1 MPGSS
6 NVLEQVKQFWA
17 SRTGFQKGLLLGGA
31 GVTALM
37 LTLFV
42 RLIGS
47 PDYKPLYQ
55 DLDPA
60 DAQSLATQLD
70 SQNIPHQLSAD
81 GKTVSVPVDKLD
93 AARMMTATQGQ
104 PHSGRMGFELFD
116 KMSWGQTE
124 FDEKVA
130 YQRALEGEL
139 ERTIGTLADVQQ
151 ARVHLVLPT
160 DSVFLDQQ
168 RSAKA
173 AVILRL
179 RHNGLSKDAVVAIS
193 RLVSGAVDELK
204 PEDVSI
210 IDADS
215 ERSLGLAHD
224 GPGNDQDEEARLTD
238 RLINTL
244 EPVVGT
250 NAIRASVN
258 VDFDEASTD
267 ENDEKYDPAS
277 SALLSMQRTED
288 VAGGSPVAGGV
299 PGISSNVPTAKPPQ
313 PAQPAKSAKPGAQ
326 PTTPPTAQTSA
337 TASSPSQSSKTE
349 SAQYG
354 VNKTVTHTIT
364 PAGGIRRISAALL
377 VDDLIVR
384 TTDKKGKVTVTRQK
398 RSQDELNKIQELA
411 EAAIGFDAKRGDTIS
426 VQNLS
431 FDGDATATDLPAPN
445 LVSEVQKTVSDY
457 GSLLRPLTLLAL
469 FLMAYVLIIRP
480 VQKHALRQSE
490 LTAGLQPAL
499 ASANAQGLPS
509 ESMDAIDVGK
519 RAAQLKQQMSE
530 LAKQN
535 PVDTAHAMQ
544 SWMREERS

>member
-6 NVLEQVKQFWA
+6 NVVEQVKQFWG
-17 SRTGFQKGLLLGGA
+17 SRTGLQKSLLLGGA
-31 GVTALM
+31 GATALM

-42 RLIGS
+42 RLIAS
-47 PDYKPLYQ
+47 PDYKPLYK

-60 DAQSLATQLD
+60 DAQALATQLD
-70 SQNIPHQLSAD
+70 SQNIPHQVSAD
-81 GKTVSVPVDKLD
+81 GKEVSVPADKID

-139 ERTIGTLADVQQ
+139 ERTIGTLADVEQ
-151 ARVHLVLPT
+151 ARVHLVMPT
-160 DSVFLDQQ
+160 DSVFLDRQ

-224 GPGNDQDEEARLTD
+224 GPGDNQDEEARLTN

-267 ENDEKYDPAS
+267 ENDEKYDPAV
-277 SALLSMQRTED
+277 SALLTMQRTED
-288 VAGGSPVAGGV
+288 SAAGTSIPSGV
-299 PGISSNVPTAKPPQ
+299 PGTASNIPAAKP
-313 PAQPAKSAKPGAQ
+313 AKPAGQASQ
-326 PTTPPTAQTSA
+326 QNNAPAAQTSA
-337 TASSPSQSSKTE
+337 ANSSPSQSSKTE

-354 VNKTVTHTIT
+354 VNKTIIHTIT

-377 VDDLIVR
+377 VDDTIVK
-384 TTDKKGKVTVTRQK
+384 TTDNKGKVTVKRQK
-398 RSQDELNKIQELA
+398 RSQDELNRIQELA

-431 FDGDATATDLPAPN
+431 FDSGPADGDLPAPN
-445 LVSEVQKTVSDY
+445 LASQVQKTVSDY
-457 GSLLRPLTLLAL
+457 SSLLRPLSLLGLFLLAYL
-469 FLMAYVLIIRP
+469 LVIRP
-480 VQKHALRQSE
+480 VQKHALRQGE

-499 ASANAQGLPS
+499 AAADVQGLSSQPT
-509 ESMDAIDVGK
+509 EAIDMGR
-519 RAAQLKQQMSE
+519 RAAQLKAQSSE

-535 PVDTAHAMQ
+535 PVDTARAMQ
-544 SWMREERS
+544 AWMREEPS

>member
-1 MPGSS
+1 MPGFS
-6 NVLEQVKQFWA
+6 NVVEQMKQFWG
-17 SRTGFQKGLLLGGA
+17 SRTGLQKGLLLGGA
-31 GVTALM
+31 GATALI

-42 RLIGS
+42 RLIAV
-47 PDYKPLYQ
+47 PDYKPLYK

-60 DAQSLATQLD
+60 DAQTLATQLD
-70 SQNIPHQLSAD
+70 SQSIPHEVSAD
-81 GKTVSVPVDKLD
+81 GKEVSVPADKLD
-93 AARMMTATQGQ
+93 AARMMTAAQGQ

-139 ERTIGTLADVQQ
+139 ERTIQTLADVQQ

-160 DSVFLDQQ
+160 DSVFLDRQ
-168 RSAKA
+168 RNAKA

-215 ERSLGLAHD
+215 ERSLGVAHD

-258 VDFDEASTD
+258 VDFEEASTD
-267 ENDEKYDPAS
+267 ENDERYDPAV
-277 SALLSMQRTED
+277 SALITMQRTED
-288 VAGGSPVAGGV
+288 SAGGPPTSSGV
-299 PGISSNVPTAKPPQ
+299 PGTASNIPAAKTAKPTGQAGQQNNAASVP
-313 PAQPAKSAKPGAQ
+313 
-326 PTTPPTAQTSA
+326 TSA
-337 TASSPSQSSKTE
+337 TTSGPSQSSKTE

-354 VNKTVTHTIT
+354 VNKTIIHTIT

-384 TTDKKGKVTVTRQK
+384 TTDSKGKVSVTRQK
-398 RSQDELNKIQELA
+398 RSQDELNRIQELA
-411 EAAIGFDAKRGDTIS
+411 EATIGFDAKRGDTIS

-431 FDGDATATDLPAPN
+431 FDGDSTGSDLPVPN
-445 LVSEVQKTVSDY
+445 LASEVQKAASEY
-457 GSLLRPLTLLAL
+457 SSLLRPLSLLGLFLLAYL
-469 FLMAYVLIIRP
+469 LVIRP
-480 VQKHALRQSE
+480 VQKHVLRQGE
-490 LTAGLQPAL
+490 LTAGLQPSL
-499 ASANAQGLPS
+499 AAVNAPELSS
-509 ESMDAIDVGK
+509 ESTDVIDVGR
-519 RAAQLKQQMSE
+519 RAAQLKQQSSE

-535 PVDTAHAMQ
+535 PVDTARAMQ
-544 SWMREERS
+544 AWMREERS

>member
-6 NVLEQVKQFWA
+6 NGFEQVKQFWG
-17 SRTGFQKGLLLGGA
+17 SRTGLQKGLLLGGA
-31 GVTALM
+31 GATALM

-47 PDYKPLYQ
+47 PDYKPLYK

-60 DAQSLATQLD
+60 DAQALATQLD
-70 SQNIPHQLSAD
+70 AQNIPHQVSTD
-81 GKTVSVPVDKLD
+81 GKEVSVPADKLD
-93 AARMMTATQGQ
+93 AARMLTATQGQ

-139 ERTIGTLADVQQ
+139 ERTIGTLADVEQ
-151 ARVHLVLPT
+151 ARVHLVMPT
-160 DSVFLDQQ
+160 DSVFLDQK

-224 GPGNDQDEEARLTD
+224 GPGGDQDEEARLTN

-267 ENDEKYDPAS
+267 ENDEKYDPAT
-277 SALLSMQRTED
+277 SALLTMQRTED
-288 VAGGSPVAGGV
+288 TASSASIPSGV
-299 PGISSNVPTAKPPQ
+299 PGTSSNIPAAKP
-313 PAQPAKSAKPGAQ
+313 AKPAGQ
-326 PTTPPTAQTSA
+326 TSPQSNTPTTQTSA
-337 TASSPSQSSKTE
+337 ANSSPSQSSKTE

-354 VNKTVTHTIT
+354 VNKTIIHTVT

-377 VDDLIVR
+377 VDDTVVR
-384 TTDKKGKVTVTRQK
+384 TTDNKGKVKVTRQK
-398 RSQDELNKIQELA
+398 RSQDELNRIQELA

-431 FDGDATATDLPAPN
+431 FDSDSADGDLPAPT
-445 LVSEVQKTVSDY
+445 LVSQVQKTVSDY
-457 GSLLRPLTLLAL
+457 SSLLRPLSLLGLFLLAY
-469 FLMAYVLIIRP
+469 FLVIRP
-480 VQKHALRQSE
+480 VQKQALRQGE

-499 ASANAQGLPS
+499 AAANVQGLTS
-509 ESMDAIDVGK
+509 EPTDAIDLG
-519 RAAQLKQQMSE
+519 RRTAQLKQQSSE

-535 PVDTAHAMQ
+535 PVDTARAMQ
-544 SWMREERS
+544 AWMREERS

>member
-6 NVLEQVKQFWA
+6 NVVEQVKQFWG
-17 SRTGFQKGLLLGGA
+17 SRTGLQKSLLLGGA
-31 GVTALM
+31 GATALM

-42 RLIGS
+42 RLIAS
-47 PDYKPLYQ
+47 PDYKPLYK
-55 DLDPA
+55 DLNPA
-60 DAQSLATQLD
+60 DAQALATQLD
-70 SQNIPHQLSAD
+70 SQNIPHQVSAD
-81 GKTVSVPVDKLD
+81 GKEVSVPADKLD
-93 AARMMTATQGQ
+93 AARMLTATQGQ

-139 ERTIGTLADVQQ
+139 ERTIGTLADVAQ

-160 DSVFLDQQ
+160 DSVFLDRQ
-168 RSAKA
+168 RNAKA
-173 AVILRL
+173 AVIVRL

-224 GPGNDQDEEARLTD
+224 GPGGDQDEEARLTN

-267 ENDEKYDPAS
+267 ENDEKYDPAV
-277 SALLSMQRTED
+277 SALLTMQRTED
-288 VAGGSPVAGGV
+288 SAGGASISSGV
-299 PGISSNVPTAKPPQ
+299 PGTTSNIPAAKP
-313 PAQPAKSAKPGAQ
+313 AKPAGQASQ
-326 PTTPPTAQTSA
+326 QNNAPAAQTSA
-337 TASSPSQSSKTE
+337 ANSSPSQSSKTE

-354 VNKTVTHTIT
+354 VNKTIIHTIT

-377 VDDLIVR
+377 VDDTIVR
-384 TTDKKGKVTVTRQK
+384 TTNNKGKVTVTRQK
-398 RSQDELNKIQELA
+398 RSQDELNRIQELA

-431 FDGDATATDLPAPN
+431 FDSGSTDSDLPAPN
-445 LVSEVQKTVSDY
+445 LASEVQKTVSDY
-457 GSLLRPLTLLAL
+457 SSLLRPLSLLGLFLLAYL
-469 FLMAYVLIIRP
+469 LVIRP
-480 VQKHALRQSE
+480 VQKHALRQGE

-499 ASANAQGLPS
+499 AAANVQGLSAEPS
-509 ESMDAIDVGK
+509 EAIDLGR
-519 RAAQLKQQMSE
+519 RAAQLKLQSSE

-535 PVDTAHAMQ
+535 PVDTARAMQ
-544 SWMREERS
+544 TWMREERS

>member
-6 NVLEQVKQFWA
+6 NVVEQVKQFWG
-17 SRTGFQKGLLLGGA
+17 SRTGLQKSLLLGGA
-31 GVTALM
+31 GTTALM

-42 RLIGS
+42 RLIAS
-47 PDYKPLYQ
+47 PDYKPLYK

-60 DAQSLATQLD
+60 DAQALATQLD
-70 SQNIPHQLSAD
+70 AQNIPHQVSAD
-81 GKTVSVPVDKLD
+81 GKEVSVPADKLD

-139 ERTIGTLADVQQ
+139 ERTIGTLADVEQ
-151 ARVHLVLPT
+151 ARVHLVMPT
-160 DSVFLDQQ
+160 DSVFLDRQ

-179 RHNGLSKDAVVAIS
+179 KHNGLSKDAVVAIS

-224 GPGNDQDEEARLTD
+224 GPGGDQDEEARLTN

-267 ENDEKYDPAS
+267 ENDEKYDPAV
-277 SALLSMQRTED
+277 SALLTMQRTED
-288 VAGGSPVAGGV
+288 SAGGTSIPFGV
-299 PGISSNVPTAKPPQ
+299 PGTASNIPAAKP
-313 PAQPAKSAKPGAQ
+313 AKPAGQ
-326 PTTPPTAQTSA
+326 TSQQSNTPTAQTSTA
-337 TASSPSQSSKTE
+337 TSGPSQSSKTE

-354 VNKTVTHTIT
+354 VNKTIIHTIT

-377 VDDLIVR
+377 VDDTIVK
-384 TTDKKGKVTVTRQK
+384 TTDNKGKVTVTRQK
-398 RSQDELNKIQELA
+398 RSQDELNRIQELA

-431 FDGDATATDLPAPN
+431 FDSGSTDSDLPAPN
-445 LVSEVQKTVSDY
+445 LASEVQKTVSDY
-457 GSLLRPLTLLAL
+457 SSLLRPLSLLGLFLLAY
-469 FLMAYVLIIRP
+469 FLVIRP
-480 VQKHALRQSE
+480 VQKHALRQGE

-499 ASANAQGLPS
+499 AAANVQGLSS
-509 ESMDAIDVGK
+509 EPTEAIDMGR
-519 RAAQLKQQMSE
+519 RAAQLKAQSSE

-535 PVDTAHAMQ
+535 PVDTARAMQ
-544 SWMREERS
+544 TWMREERS